1 MKKTK
6 WIAAAAVMAMVA
18 AFSGCS
24 GALNNELDAPVVSES
39 QYEGMRFA
47 VLLPGNNSRVAYY
60 EESDATKYD
69 VLLEKDGVSVVE
81 EKNKAPGSKVYL
93 PVADEGTYKI
103 KVIAYKNTTVI
114 GEGEETVTMNLSDGD
129 VNVIVTIT
137 PKVKEAGV
145 NVGIQW
151 GKPENVNNAS
161 VSAVSAIT
169 INGVTFE
176 KTGEVQ
182 VMNGAVT
189 VTGAKNTNNYE
200 GVFIE
205 GRTVTLSPFI
215 MGKYEVTQELYKTV
229 MTNQKVTI
237 DGVERTLDAEPFYC
251 TEGSGTFTLK
261 NPEIQKLRPA
271 EGMTWFDAVY
281 FCNALTEKTM
291 KASDKAYN
299 ITVTDVDSDGNITG
313 ATVTL
318 VEGAKGYRLP
328 TEAEWEF
335 AARGGDQ
342 TKADWNYT
350 FSGAD
355 TASGTS
361 YSASSNT
368 GLDTVG
374 WYDYNNITG
383 TTGSSDVTN
392 NSTDCGITNNSSG
405 CGTHEVGKKAANA
418 LELYDMSGNVW
429 EWCYDWYDSVSR
441 GSEANPTGASSGSCR
456 VKRGGGWFYDAYE
469 CSVCDRF
476 ASGPDNRFYDQGFRV
491 VRSAQ

>member
-1 MKKTK
+1 MNKTK
-6 WIAAAAVMAMVA
+6 WIASA
-18 AFSGCS
+18 AFMVIVEEFFGCS
-24 GALNNELDAPVVSES
+24 VALNKELNAPDESES

-47 VLLPGNNSRVAYY
+47 VLLPGKKSRVAYY

-69 VLLEKDGVSVVE
+69 VLLVKDGVSVVE

-151 GKPENVNNAS
+151 GKPENTNNSTISDAAS
-161 VSAVSAIT
+161 IS

-176 KTGEVQ
+176 KTDEVQ
-182 VMNGAVT
+182 VINSVVT
-189 VTGAKNTNNYE
+189 VTGANNANNYA

-237 DGVERTLDAEPFYC
+237 DGVEKTLNAEPFNC
-251 TEGSGTFTLK
+251 TEGSFMNALE
-261 NPEIQKLRPA
+261 NPGIQKLRPA
-271 EGMTWFDAVY
+271 EGMTWYDAVY
-281 FCNALTEKTM
+281 FCNVLTEKTM

-299 ITVTDVDSDGNITG
+299 ITVTEVDSNGNITG

-355 TASGTS
+355 TASDIS
-361 YSASSNT
+361 WDASSNT

-392 NSTDCGITNNSSG
+392 NSSG

-418 LELYDMSGNVW
+418 LGLYDMSGNVY
-429 EWCYDWYDSVSR
+429 EWCYDWHDIVSTGR
-441 GSEANPTGASSGSCR
+441 VANPTGASSDSYR
-456 VKRGGGWFYDAYE
+456 ALRGGSWFNNAYS
-469 CSVCDRF
+469 CSVCDR
-476 ASGPDNRFYDQGFRV
+476 SGYNPDYRDYYLGFRV